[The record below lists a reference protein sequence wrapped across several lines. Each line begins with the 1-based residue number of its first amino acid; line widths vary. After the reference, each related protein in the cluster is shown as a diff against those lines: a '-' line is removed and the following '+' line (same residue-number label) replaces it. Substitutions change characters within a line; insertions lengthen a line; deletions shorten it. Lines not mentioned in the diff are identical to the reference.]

1 MNCATLYGHE
11 LASQIDQLVIR
22 KIANEKIQVGGN
34 KNWPKERTLFII
46 YSKNIATYSYLHIL
60 LKKSLLLNAGVTFVL
75 VRVHNGCNEKR
86 LINLIKKI
94 NRRGKNTWL
103 IILSPLSRH
112 INKCYISSFIGEE
125 KDVDRSNCAPIW
137 KLLFRGRSSSSGSRS
152 SCSTCGGDDH
162 NVGCMTLTQPIPL
175 AHATPYLFT
184 QRYEAFLQFLFCIF
198 HLRMIKKGEHIWTNA
213 LANASMRKEKAVEG
227 DAEKFSYVTEG
238 DYPSR
243 DNTLRRN
250 LCSDV
255 KQRSNVSPVI
265 HNYLRSST
273 KYNLPCCVHAI
284 LLFLKYYHI
293 YVKGKRVLILSS
305 NISIFLSLF
314 AFFFQSEV
322 STTVYDPLRGEVLC
336 RYDGGDQKCYLR
348 TSNLGKL
355 HIRNETDFKKKCA
368 VFSNSYVSTSKGY
381 TKITHQDLSTLRKNM
396 DKRIVKHSDVII
408 IAIGCPHILKKKNIK
423 EGAIILDLG
432 INLVPP
438 RGRHMQRMVAPFCGS
453 SVGNKKVEMKKGYPK
468 VKEGNFPCRRGFF
481 PRGKFKN
488 GASSPKLQNRTSLVK
503 HICLSSPRIGKTAT
517 CENSF
522 GEESTGVIIEG
533 TSPSQ
538 SSNDSPI
545 SPPNGGIKGAHNKC
559 HKIIPLK
566 SRKSKIKFANG
577 LAKCLQN
584 YEIVGD
590 ADANCKQKCALVSSV
605 PGGLGPITTSMLFYN
620 LYFN

>member
-1 MNCATLYGHE
+1 MSCATLYGYE

-22 KIANEKIQVGGN
+22 KIANEKIQIGGN
-34 KNWPKERTLFII
+34 KNRPEKKTLFII

-60 LKKSLLLNAGVTFVL
+60 LKKSLLLSADVTFVL
-75 VRVHNGCNEKR
+75 VRVQRRCNEKR

-112 INKCYISSFIGEE
+112 INKCYISSFISQE

-137 KLLFRGRSSSSGSRS
+137 KLLCNGSSS
-152 SCSTCGGDDH
+152 TYGGDAH
-162 NVGCMTLTQPIPL
+162 NDRCMTLVQP
-175 AHATPYLFT
+175 APYLFR
-184 QRYEAFLQFLFCIF
+184 QNCEAFLQFLLFIL
-198 HLRMIKKGEHIWTNA
+198 HLRMVKKGEDIWKNA
-213 LANASMRKEKAVEG
+213 IANASMREEKAVKG
-227 DAEKFSYVTEG
+227 DTENFSDATEG
-238 DYPSR
+238 GYPSR
-243 DNTLRRN
+243 DNTLRIN
-250 LCSDV
+250 LRSDV
-255 KQRSNVSPVI
+255 KQICNVSSEI
-265 HNYLRSST
+265 QNYLSST

-293 YVKGKRVLILSS
+293 HVKGKSVLILSS

-336 RYDGGDQKCYLR
+336 KYDGGVKKCYLR

-355 HIRNETDFKKKCA
+355 HIRNEGDFKRKCKK
-368 VFSNSYVSTSKGY
+368 FSKSYVSSSKGY
-381 TKITHQDLSTLRKNM
+381 TKITHQDLSTLSRNINR
-396 DKRIVKHSDVII
+396 RIVKNSDVII
-408 IAIGCPHILKKKNIK
+408 VAIGCPHILKKKNIK

-438 RGRHMQRMVAPFCGS
+438 GGRHMERMVSPFCPPT
-453 SVGNKKVEMKKGYPK
+453 VGNRKVQER
-468 VKEGNFPCRRGFF
+468 NFPCRRGLL

-488 GASSPKLQNRTSLVK
+488 GPFSPKLQNRTSLVK

-517 CENSF
+517 CENSLS
-522 GEESTGVIIEG
+522 EETTQVIRED
-533 TSPSQ
+533 TSPSHC
-538 SSNDSPI
+538 SNDASI
-545 SPPNGGIKGAHNKC
+545 CPPSGGIKRVHNKG

-577 LAKCLQN
+577 LVKCLQN

-590 ADANCKQKCALVSSV
+590 ADPNCKQKCTLVSSV